1 MVNEKRELQ
10 HRTLVLE
17 KVIEKVLNSFLI
29 VFLSICIFAISTK
42 MVYYIFSKN
51 YWMQNLICSIIGCG
65 LTLAGIILLIIGYSK
80 TIKFIDKR
88 EKVIPKIIRI
98 VYATFNVF
106 VFLLILIV
114 LSFVL
119 TALCR

>member
-1 MVNEKRELQ
+1 MVDEKRELQ
-10 HRTLVLE
+10 YRTLVLE

-29 VFLSICIFAISTK
+29 VFLSICILAIRGE
-42 MVYYIFSKN
+42 MGEYIFPQN

-65 LTLAGIILLIIGYSK
+65 LTLAGIILLIISYFK
-80 TIKFIDKR
+80 TTKFIDER

-98 VYATFNVF
+98 VYATFNIF
-106 VFLLILIV
+106 LFLLVLII

-119 TALCR
+119 TAICR